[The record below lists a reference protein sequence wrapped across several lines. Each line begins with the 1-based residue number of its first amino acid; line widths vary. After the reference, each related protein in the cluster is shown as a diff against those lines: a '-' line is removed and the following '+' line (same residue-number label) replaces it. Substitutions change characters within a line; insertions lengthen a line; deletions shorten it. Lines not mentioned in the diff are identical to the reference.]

1 MSSKYETRED
11 VGESEE
17 SVVTQSPVNHVTKN
31 SPMHVNNDFFFYV
44 YWSPCLFSAVIR
56 NYGNLLVEFCSI
68 VPDGIVCFFTS
79 YIYMVR
85 RLCLF
90 FHILISILVHDNIF
104 FLNHQYNE
112 TWLLRQALGDNVFC

>member
-1 MSSKYETRED
+1 MSTKYETRED

-17 SVVTQSPVNHVTKN
+17 SVVTQSPVNHEAKN
-31 SPMHVNNDFFFYV
+31 FPMHVNYV
-44 YWSPCLFSAVIR
+44 YWSRCLFSAVIR

-85 RLCLF
+85 RLCLI
-90 FHILISILVHDNIF
+90 FHIF
-104 FLNHQYNE
+104 
-112 TWLLRQALGDNVFC
+112 